1 MKKYV
6 YLIVIHKIKC
16 IYAKKPRFQ
25 AGKWDQYNSL
35 FLQNYPMD
43 NFDRINEFVVLYEI
57 EKQ

>member
-25 AGKWDQYNSL
+25 AIKQDQYNSL

-43 NFDRINEFVVLYEI
+43 NFDRNNGFVVLY
-57 EKQ
+57 

>member
-16 IYAKKPRFQ
+16 IYAKNLVFRLVSGISITPC
-25 AGKWDQYNSL
+25 SC
-35 FLQNYPMD
+35 QNYPMD

-57 EKQ
+57 EK